1 MREMRRQ
8 QDRLEVRAS
17 ELCVAAGIDPE
28 SRVGEG
34 RGMPAWCTFRDAARQ
49 EQVLKEAAEVELP
62 PQAAEYQNS
71 PLKVF
76 GTFRRSGNGAAGWT

>member
-1 MREMRRQ
+1 MRAR
-8 QDRLEVRAS
+8 